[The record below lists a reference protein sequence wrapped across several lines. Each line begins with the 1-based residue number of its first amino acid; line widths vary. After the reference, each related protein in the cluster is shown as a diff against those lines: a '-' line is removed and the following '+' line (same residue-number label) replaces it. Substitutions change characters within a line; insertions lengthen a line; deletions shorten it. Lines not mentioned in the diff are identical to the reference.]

1 MSYGR
6 VIIQI
11 EQHFE
16 CFGIFI
22 RAYINRPLKS
32 SYFQLNKPYS
42 SEIPQTQQFFTSSW
56 SSSYVFWKSKNNIF
70 VLLESAPPA
79 ANVMLR
85 LLCTLIHCISES
97 EYFGQLSLV
106 YQEHDCEQHFKR
118 TRLYVREEKKCSFY
132 LFLCIHFIIYGW
144 WQILIS
150 QTGSFPT
157 KKKASTIFPLE
168 ETFTFTFTSTP
179 HCPFTNWLSFMFL
192 AWILPYRYYSLCVC
206 ELLKVSK
213 CEMWVHPKFPIKK
226 PWIAINFTTTTQ
238 IIQNTT
244 DKNRIW
250 KFRILFG
257 VYTEKNNIVPTK
269 PSTIIT
275 LKQQEFEKSLH
286 HQNDQV

>member
-1 MSYGR
+1 MLW
-6 VIIQI
+6 
-11 EQHFE
+11 H
-16 CFGIFI
+16 FI

-157 KKKASTIFPLE
+157 KKKHRRYSH
-168 ETFTFTFTSTP
+168 SKRRSHSHSHP
-179 HCPFTNWLSFMFL
+179 HRIARSLIDCHLCFWLGFCH
-192 AWILPYRYYSLCVC
+192 IDITRCVC